1 MRLLLQ
7 FSSQTFSVNNL
18 SGFIY
23 DDGGIEDG
31 QMISFLLFF
40 FSTSLDKNWEWIR
53 PTTKCYNLQEKYKK
67 QDYSLYF
74 CYSKRRKDL
83 LSFFGSF
90 FIVCTDPY
98 PLVFFILHFFCLH
111 YYKEQDSSVAWQMI
125 LEQSR
130 EVISRLNPNIHAF
143 QDS

>member
-1 MRLLLQ
+1 M
-7 FSSQTFSVNNL
+7 

-40 FSTSLDKNWEWIR
+40 FQYFFRQELGMDKAHYQTLESAKKNTRNKIILYTFATQSEERIFFPFLGHFSLFALI
-53 PTTKCYNLQEKYKK
+53 PI
-67 QDYSLYF
+67 
-74 CYSKRRKDL
+74 L
-83 LSFFGSF
+83 LFY
-90 FIVCTDPY
+90 I
-98 PLVFFILHFFCLH
+98 FCLH
-111 YYKEQDSSVAWQMI
+111 YYKEQDSSVVAWQMI

-130 EVISRLNPNIHAF
+130 EVISMLNPNIHAF